1 MSIITAATP
10 ILFVAVIKAVG
21 AGNCL
26 INAIKEGV
34 TTSNDMNI
42 SFDESA
48 MKKIYSQDFQ
58 TAIVDKNT
66 LVKTLQEH
74 GMPHI
79 YEQGDDVI
87 AEIDDLK
94 LEFKK
99 QNDEPYLLKVS
110 CTSENKIKGSFE
122 KAVSELTENLQEE
135 YTANVQDISYNKIKE
150 RLAQKNLSIDSEE
163 ILDDDS
169 IVLTI
174 NLE

>member
-1 MSIITAATP
+1 MSIITSATP
-10 ILFVAVIKAVG
+10 YLFVAVFKAVG
-21 AGNCL
+21 AGHCL

-42 SFDESA
+42 SFDENT
-48 MKKIYSQDFQ
+48 MKKIYAKDFQ
-58 TAIVDKNT
+58 TAIVDKDT
-66 LVKTLQEH
+66 LIKTLQEH
-74 GMPHI
+74 GMSCI
-79 YEQGDDVI
+79 YEQGDNII
-87 AEIDDLK
+87 AEIDDLQ

-110 CTSENKIKGSFE
+110 CLSEGKIKGSFE
-122 KAVSELTENLQEE
+122 KAISELMVDLEEE
-135 YTANVQDISYNKIKE
+135 YTLNVQEVSYNKIKE

-174 NLE
+174 NL